1 MCGDCCHNLAVNV
14 ILTKKIEEVF
24 KLFKADA
31 ASNLDVPLV
40 VLHHHTLA
48 GDDLGEPEYED
59 DDLDNDVGGDGA
71 PERRLD
77 GGVAVEEVVGPG
89 HGRYPRLELV
99 RGQLV
104 AVVDVDQVPHL
115 PEHGILFLWLLHFD
129 IDNGSPLDQ
138 DHISYIDLCGQA
150 EAILGGDNSTNS

>member
-1 MCGDCCHNLAVNV
+1 MPPPTLMSPLLSCTTTPLQAIIFVNLSM
-14 ILTKKIEEVF
+14 ILMMTINIGV
-24 KLFKADA
+24 
-31 ASNLDVPLV
+31 
-40 VLHHHTLA
+40 
-48 GDDLGEPEYED
+48 
-59 DDLDNDVGGDGA
+59 DGA

-115 PEHGILFLWLLHFD
+115 PEHGKLFLWLLHFD
-129 IDNGSPLDQ
+129 IDNRSPLDQ

>member
-1 MCGDCCHNLAVNV
+1 MPPPTLMSPLLSCTTTPLQAIIFVNLSM
-14 ILTKKIEEVF
+14 ILMMTINIGV
-24 KLFKADA
+24 
-31 ASNLDVPLV
+31 
-40 VLHHHTLA
+40 
-48 GDDLGEPEYED
+48 
-59 DDLDNDVGGDGA
+59 DGA

-115 PEHGILFLWLLHFD
+115 PEHGILFQWLLHFD